1 MLSSHLEWKPV
12 MVAVCIVQQKFFLL
26 DPIVRVNAAN
36 HDGYVKTSH
45 RFPQYPM
52 LGLNSR
58 LATCLYGYWT
68 VPCISC
74 V

>member
-1 MLSSHLEWKPV
+1 M
-12 MVAVCIVQQKFFLL
+12 
-26 DPIVRVNAAN
+26 RVNAAN
-36 HDGYVKTSH
+36 YDGYVKTSH

-68 VPCISC
+68 VPFIA
-74 V
+74 VIYYNYVAYFRRLGELA